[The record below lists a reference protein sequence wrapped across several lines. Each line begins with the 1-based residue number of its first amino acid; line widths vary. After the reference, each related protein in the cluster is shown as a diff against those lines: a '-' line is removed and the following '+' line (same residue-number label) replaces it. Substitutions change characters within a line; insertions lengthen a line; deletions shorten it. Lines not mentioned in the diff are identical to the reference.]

1 MAYATNNDAL
11 NEFAYNVGK
20 ERPHVAWL
28 LHDAD
33 VWVPNPFYQGV
44 PVAHPE
50 SEVYAD

>member
-11 NEFAYNVGK
+11 AEFARNVGK
-20 ERPHVAWL
+20 DFPHVAWL

-33 VWVPNPFYQGV
+33 VWVANPFYEGK

-50 SEVYAD
+50 SDED